1 MIKKILAAGALAAS
15 AAFLVPQASAQTFS
29 PTGPFTLTSI
39 GNITVQKGIT
49 LSCGLNGTGSV
60 SGGAASVSSI
70 NLTGGLCGSV
80 NFTGTP
86 YTVTS
91 GSLTSIT
98 LNGVVVT
105 AITGNCAGSLTG
117 SYNQATGVITYSG
130 ATIPSTSGG
139 NPCRVTGRV
148 QVSPTVTFTIP

>member
-1 MIKKILAAGALAAS
+1 MIKKILAAGALVAS

-29 PTGPFTLTSI
+29 PNGPIALASI
-39 GNITVQKGIT
+39 GTITVSKGIT
-49 LSCGLNGTGSV
+49 LNCGLNGTGAV
-60 SGGAASVSSI
+60 TGGAASVSTI
-70 NLTGGLCGSV
+70 NLTGGLCPSV
-80 NFTGTP
+80 TFSGTP

-105 AITGNCAGSLTG
+105 AITGSCAGTLTG
-117 SYNQATGVITYSG
+117 AYNQSTGVITFANAS
-130 ATIPSTSGG
+130 IPSTSGG

-148 QVSPTVTFTIP
+148 QISPTVTFTIP

>member
-29 PTGPFTLTSI
+29 PSGPFTLTNS
-39 GNITVQKGIT
+39 GSITVSKGIT
-49 LSCGLNGTGSV
+49 LNCGLNGSGSV

-70 NLTGGLCGSV
+70 NLTGGLCSSV
-80 NFTGTP
+80 HFTGTP

-105 AITGNCAGSLTG
+105 AITGNCAGTLTG
-117 SYNQATGVITYSG
+117 AYNQATGAITFAN

-139 NPCRVTGRV
+139 SPCRVSGTV
-148 QVSPTVTFTIP
+148 QISPTVTFTIP